1 MNNDLLKAF
10 EEYIEYLRKTDT
22 INPLWDNLD
31 NETKEAVRILITEL
45 GKKINKEVV

>member
-10 EEYIEYLRKTDT
+10 EEYIKYLRKTGK
-22 INPLWDNLD
+22 INTLWDNLD

-45 GKKINKEVV
+45 GKNLNKEVV